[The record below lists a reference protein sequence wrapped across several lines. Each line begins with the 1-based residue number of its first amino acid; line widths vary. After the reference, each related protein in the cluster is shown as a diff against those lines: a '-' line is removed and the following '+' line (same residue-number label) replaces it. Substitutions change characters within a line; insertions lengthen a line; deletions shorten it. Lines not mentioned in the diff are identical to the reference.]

1 MDDLHGSTYIVPFHA
16 LSPDKNWSP
25 VKPDQIDLDLPI
37 TEHMHMGWLMIV
49 CEDDDTQTM
58 RSVYGDHNGI

>member
-1 MDDLHGSTYIVPFHA
+1 MDDLHGSTYIIPFHA
-16 LSPDKNWSP
+16 LGPDKNWSP

-37 TEHMHMGWLMIV
+37 TEYVHMGRLMIV

-58 RSVYGDHNGI
+58 RSVYGDHNYI